1 MNPPTLFDSGC
12 RPNTLWVR
20 HGESTWNRAGR
31 MQGQSRW
38 PALTPLGKD
47 QAHKAARDLLDYEPV
62 RILSS
67 DLQRAFGTAKIIAEV
82 TGLPVERSSLLRERH
97 WGGFEGRP
105 VSDGQRAEVGLGRDD
120 PLPGGESRTDVAD
133 RLQRVAVEL
142 GQGGGPVVVV
152 THGDVIREAVRLWSM
167 PGSSNP
173 TAANGSITELWI
185 PMRAQRSG
193 NCQGG

>member
-1 MNPPTLFDSGC
+1 
-12 RPNTLWVR
+12 
-20 HGESTWNRAGR
+20 

-38 PALTPLGKD
+38 PALTPLGKN